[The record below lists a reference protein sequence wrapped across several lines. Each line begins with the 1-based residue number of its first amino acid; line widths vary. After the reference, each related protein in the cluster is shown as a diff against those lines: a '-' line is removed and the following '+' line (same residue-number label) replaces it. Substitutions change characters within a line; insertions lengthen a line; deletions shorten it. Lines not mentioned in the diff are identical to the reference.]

1 MALCQVV
8 SPARKAEAVTQV
20 IPPAATFIYPFYF
33 YNKQTNY
40 KTYNIQQPGQHI
52 SYQNNNIKEMLH
64 VFTYVLRGNK
74 TVTNK
79 KKCFSESAFLRGV
92 RSSLQ
97 ESFRY
102 RQLAWPAAC
111 SYESQSALYL
121 DRCTLVFGNIR
132 HYCWSPSRHIPGDTV
147 VTL

>member
-1 MALCQVV
+1 
-8 SPARKAEAVTQV
+8 
-20 IPPAATFIYPFYF
+20 
-33 YNKQTNY
+33 
-40 KTYNIQQPGQHI
+40 
-52 SYQNNNIKEMLH
+52 MLH

-79 KKCFSESAFLRGV
+79 KKCFSESAFLHGV

-121 DRCTLVFGNIR
+121 YRCTLVFGNIR
-132 HYCWSPSRHIPGDTV
+132 HYCWSPNRHIPGDTV